1 MTRLRDRGR
10 GRRRRGCGK
19 ISEERGICTRDVEIG
34 VSGFRMAIEFYW
46 EREGLEVGKYGVG
59 GKDTEGDIELA

>member
-1 MTRLRDRGR
+1 M
-10 GRRRRGCGK
+10 
-19 ISEERGICTRDVEIG
+19 SEERGIGTRDVEIG